1 MYPRLGIDIG
11 GTKISAVVMD
21 EDGVVRGR
29 AVQDTP
35 AEHGGDA
42 IVAACHS
49 AASIATARAGV
60 TPRVAG
66 AGAAGVIDA
75 DGVVLAA
82 SDSFAGWAGYALGD
96 ELNRSLGMPV
106 RAGNDVAAFVLGE
119 QRFGAG
125 RFLPNFFG
133 IALGTGVG
141 GGLVLDSALHTGE
154 TGAAAEIGHIPGF
167 GDRLCTCGRRGHL
180 ETLASGRSIATLFA
194 EATGRQHTAKE
205 IAELA
210 RGGDA
215 DAESIFRAAGA
226 GVARAALIVSGVLDI
241 STIVIGGG
249 VAHAWDLLQP
259 AVDAELLSSPPIS
272 GNPVSILKSALGS
285 DAVAIGASQF
295 ADSLPSAR
303 VIC

>member
-11 GTKISAVVMD
+11 GTNISAVVMD
-21 EDGVVRGR
+21 EDGFVRGR
-29 AVQDTP
+29 AVQETP
-35 AEHGGDA
+35 ARCGGDA
-42 IVAACHS
+42 IVEACHS
-49 AASIATARAGV
+49 AATAATARAGV
-60 TPRVAG
+60 SPLVAG

-82 SDSFAGWAGYALGD
+82 SDSFAGWAGYALGA
-96 ELNRSLGMPV
+96 ELKRSLGMPV

-125 RFLPNFFG
+125 RLLTNFFG

-141 GGLVLDSALHTGE
+141 GGLVLDSGLHTGE

-210 RGGDA
+210 RRGDT
-215 DAESIFRAAGA
+215 DAASVFQIAGA
-226 GVARAALIVSGVLDI
+226 GVARAALIISGVLDI
-241 STIVIGGG
+241 STFIIGGG
-249 VAHAWDLLQP
+249 VAHAWDILQP
-259 AVDAELLSSPPIS
+259 SVDAELLNSPPIS

-295 ADSLPSAR
+295 ADSLPSLRAFH
-303 VIC
+303 